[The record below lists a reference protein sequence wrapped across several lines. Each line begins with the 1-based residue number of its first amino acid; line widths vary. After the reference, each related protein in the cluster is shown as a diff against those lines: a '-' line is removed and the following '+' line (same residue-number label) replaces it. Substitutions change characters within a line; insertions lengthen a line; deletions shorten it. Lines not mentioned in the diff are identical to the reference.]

1 MRVIITLLLLALPV
15 AEIWTLI
22 NLAQQYGWWVPLYLV
37 VIGWLGLQ
45 LIRAEKLVFSGRMM
59 HSIMQG
65 GNPVKAM
72 LGSARNMIAGV
83 LLMIPGVITDLIAVG
98 LLLIPLKQ
106 PKMSRSANQETYQ
119 EDIFEAQ
126 TSSKEPTFKHPRQA
140 SNDEVIDAE
149 FTEIKQ
155 EKDPK

>member
-1 MRVIITLLLLALPV
+1 MRIIITLLLLALPV
-15 AEIWTLI
+15 AEIWILI
-22 NLAQQYGWWVPLYLV
+22 NLAHQYGWWVLVYLV

-45 LIRAEKLVFSGRMM
+45 LIREEKLLFSGRMM
-59 HSIMQG
+59 HSMMQG
-65 GNPVKAM
+65 GNPIKAM

-106 PKMSRSANQETYQ
+106 PKLSRSANQEHYQ

-126 TSSKEPTFKHPRQA
+126 TPSKEPTFKHPRQA

-149 FTEIKQ
+149 FTEIKE

>member
-1 MRVIITLLLLALPV
+1 MRIIIILLLLALPV
-15 AEIWTLI
+15 AEIWILV
-22 NLAQQYGWWVPLYLV
+22 NLAHQYGWWVLLYLV

-45 LIRAEKLVFSGRMM
+45 LIREEKLLFSGRMM
-59 HSIMQG
+59 QSVMQG

-83 LLMIPGVITDLIAVG
+83 LLLIPGVITDLIAVG

-106 PKMSRSANQETYQ
+106 PKLARSANQETYQ
-119 EDIFEAQ
+119 EDVYEAQ
-126 TSSKEPTFKHPRQA
+126 TPPKESAFKHTRQA

-149 FTEIKQ
+149 FTEIKE